1 MSIWDARLQFHIGL
15 DNQIQRS
22 KLLSTAD
29 GMASVVSSV
38 SSVGV
43 VGDLCVLIDP
53 AASREV
59 GCPPPRPRRQRA
71 RSNGKTR
78 TEQGERASER
88 VKEEANRLRRG

>member
-59 GCPPPRPRRQRA
+59 GCPPHVPD
-71 RSNGKTR
+71 
-78 TEQGERASER
+78 ASEQDR
-88 VKEEANRLRRG
+88 TARQERNREREQVRE